1 MATNH
6 SFIGIF
12 GQIIVNPRFFNCF
25 FKPLAYELYL
35 KNNKRRTIQ
44 LMKALK
50 PIVILAL
57 SVLVAFSANA
67 QVKDEAFAT
76 DPAKAIHLFPNP
88 AVDVVSVRFETP
100 LAKTAK
106 VSLHNI
112 IGNEIQVE
120 TEIYDEFEI
129 HLKIKDL
136 PTGYYLVT
144 VKQEEGN
151 HRSILKFLK
160 R

>member
-1 MATNH
+1 MRA
-6 SFIGIF
+6 
-12 GQIIVNPRFFNCF
+12 
-25 FKPLAYELYL
+25 FKPILILLFAM
-35 KNNKRRTIQ
+35 
-44 LMKALK
+44 LM
-50 PIVILAL
+50 
-57 SVLVAFSANA
+57 AFSGYA
-67 QVKDEAFAT
+67 QLKDEAFPT

-88 AVDVVSVRFETP
+88 AIDFVSVRFETP

-112 IGNEIQVE
+112 IGNELQVE
-120 TEIYDEFEI
+120 TEVLDEYNI

-144 VKQEEGN
+144 ISPGEGAQ
-151 HRSILKFLK
+151 RSILKFLK